1 MKKTIVTALIAMSVF
16 GGGAAVS
23 AADSSAM
30 LFVNGGPLGADA
42 IIRNGVTFVPFRALF
57 ETLGME
63 VAYDAKLNQVTGTG
77 SDRTLT
83 FTLGIKTVIV
93 NGEKKALHAA
103 PFLRNGTTYI
113 PARVVG
119 EETGNSVFWTQEAN
133 LVQINSPDFIG
144 ASHTIDGI
152 HIVMTPDGA
161 VHIGRTADLWL
172 ESVAGL
178 AEVEAIKNA
187 TKEFDDY
194 RIVGDPP
201 TEEQSKD
208 PGYNGYPDYF
218 DSNYAAA
225 VKENRPHLPPLMSE
239 GWISLPMLS
248 EIEQVN
254 RVSNANPDTITLAR
268 ASGMFGVFRYDIVM
282 TEDYKTVT
290 DGDFVLND
298 VKVKKY
304 YGQMYL
310 NIEDLKEVGVIES

>member
-1 MKKTIVTALIAMSVF
+1 MKKMLVSTLVAMSVL
-16 GGGAAVS
+16 GGGSAAS
-23 AADSSAM
+23 AADSNAM
-30 LFVNGGPLGADA
+30 LFVDGGPLGADA
-42 IIRNGVTFVPFRALF
+42 IIRNGATFVPFRALF

-63 VAYDAKLNQVTGTG
+63 VAYDAKLKQVTGTG
-77 SDRTLT
+77 SDKTLT
-83 FTLGIKTVIV
+83 FTLGSKTVVV
-93 NGEKKALHAA
+93 NGEKKALQAA

-133 LVQINSPDFIG
+133 LVQINSPSFVG
-144 ASHTIDGI
+144 ASHTVDGV

-172 ESVAGL
+172 ESATGL
-178 AEVEAIKNA
+178 AEIDAIKNA
-187 TKEFDDY
+187 TKDVGY
-194 RIVGDPP
+194 RYVGDPP

-208 PGYNGYPDYF
+208 PGYKGYPDYF
-218 DSNYAAA
+218 DQNYTAA
-225 VKENRPHLPPLMSE
+225 VKENRSQLPPLMSE
-239 GWISLPMLS
+239 GWISLAMLS

-254 RVSNANPDTITLAR
+254 RISNEDPDTITLAR
-268 ASGMFGVFRYDIVM
+268 ASGMIGIFRYDIVT
-282 TEDYKTVT
+282 TEEYRSVT